1 MNRRTLIGAAT
12 AAVAAPW
19 NVAHALAGRPRPQA
33 PHSFLDAMGEIR
45 TTHIREV
52 LRAVIDS
59 GTRSVTVT
67 LTDPKIFGEAALDA
81 ALKDLSAY
89 DRHIET
95 TADLLLKATSVADIA
110 RAERDN
116 KIALFYLLQNTTPI
130 HKDFDRIDLLYN
142 LGLRS
147 LQLTYNYQNYVGAG
161 CREPGDHG
169 LTLFG
174 HEVVERMNEI
184 GMLIDTSH
192 ANMATMADAI
202 RTSWQPTIISHTA
215 CQAVHQHVRNTTDE
229 NLRLFAEHGG
239 LVGMCQIRPFL
250 TDDRSDDNVRF
261 LLRPHRPRAQRRRHR
276 PRLHRQRSRPPRHY
290 RRPGR
295 GGALARGGGCPV
307 QPGRL
312 AAVHAGDERSS
323 TYGSRLRR
331 ATRPW
336 LRLRHARDGDARQPQ
351 TALHR
356 SHRLAVAATEPS
368 TRDRFERGAQQI
380 PEPRDYPSIDIIL

>member
-261 LLRPHRPRAQRRRHR
+261 YFDHIAHALNVAGTDHVCIGSDRDHRVIIDDPEEVALLLEEEGAQFNPADWPLYMPAMNGPRRMEVVYDGLR
-276 PRLHRQRSRPPRHY
+276 
-290 RRPGR
+290 GR
-295 GGALARGGGCPV
+295 G
-307 QPGRL
+307 
-312 AAVHAGDERSS
+312 
-323 TYGSRLRR
+323 YGSDTLETVMHGNLRR
-331 ATRPW
+331 
-336 LRLRHARDGDARQPQ
+336 LY
-351 TALHR
+351 
-356 SHRLAVAATEPS
+356 TEVI
-368 TRDRFERGAQQI
+368 G
-380 PEPRDYPSIDIIL
+380 